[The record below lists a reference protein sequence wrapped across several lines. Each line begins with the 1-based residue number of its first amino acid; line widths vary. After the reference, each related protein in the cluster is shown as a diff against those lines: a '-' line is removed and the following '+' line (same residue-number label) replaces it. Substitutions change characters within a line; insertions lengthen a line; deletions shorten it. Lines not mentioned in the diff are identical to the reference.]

1 MRCTLWCQNVSSQT
15 CRVFVFRCCLVYT
28 LKVVFERNVKKKN
41 TRVRT
46 NRFVCVC
53 VSSNGKRPPVQKK
66 RRGRRRENASML
78 KLNADIYE
86 WFRTTD
92 ESFYKRFIISNSVCA
107 TLLQNISNVGGTG
120 FSLRNRFFFFHNE
133 RLCMRFYHLF
143 RRTQREK
150 RIGGPLPTRT
160 GGPPPFDRESR

>member
-28 LKVVFERNVKKKN
+28 LKVVFERNAKKKKYLYAN
-41 TRVRT
+41 KSI
-46 NRFVCVC
+46 CVC

-78 KLNADIYE
+78 KLNTDIYE

-92 ESFYKRFIISNSVCA
+92 ESFYKRFIISNSACA
-107 TLLQNISNVGGTG
+107 TLLRNISNVGGTG
-120 FSLRNRFFFFHNE
+120 FSLRNRFFFLPQRTTMYADLSFISSYAMWK
-133 RLCMRFYHLF
+133 MR
-143 RRTQREK
+143 RRPDADAHR
-150 RIGGPLPTRT
+150 RSSSVR
-160 GGPPPFDRESR
+160 SYV